1 MFSGASELR
10 PRCPKIM
17 RSPSDTSPSLS
28 EVDDMAGMLHERR
41 QPSGIAGIREQGQE
55 HVGKIHDAKGHTRG
69 GSCPS
74 VVIVLFEC
82 VSVAECGLGM
92 LVCCVEEE

>member
-10 PRCPKIM
+10 PRCPKIV

-55 HVGKIHDAKGHTRG
+55 HSEKYMTLKGAPAEGR
-69 GSCPS
+69 
-74 VVIVLFEC
+74 VL
-82 VSVAECGLGM
+82 V
-92 LVCCVEEE
+92 

>member
-1 MFSGASELR
+1 MS
-10 PRCPKIM
+10 
-17 RSPSDTSPSLS
+17 
-28 EVDDMAGMLHERR
+28 
-41 QPSGIAGIREQGQE
+41 
-55 HVGKIHDAKGHTRG
+55 G
-69 GSCPS
+69 GSPQESPASASKVKNTSEKYTTLKGTPS

>member
-1 MFSGASELR
+1 
-10 PRCPKIM
+10 
-17 RSPSDTSPSLS
+17 
-28 EVDDMAGMLHERR
+28 MLHERR